1 MYTVDMLLE
10 DSIGRSCA
18 TGGSPTGLL
27 KTPTNT
33 VGRMR
38 TQPAHTLGTGP
49 DPYMISYQHPNPPTA
64 APTVCAAHIGA
75 PMCPSAGH
83 RRRRGPPRG
92 LCDPRALCGRH
103 LEQLA
108 RSSRLRATAATVPL
122 VFMMIEESCTLL
134 STGTVRRWSTWRLHD
149 SPLSAIAATGR
160 ARRAGVRVGSQT
172 RPGRGV

>member
-64 APTVCAAHIGA
+64 APTVCAAAHIDKVVLPTMERNAGGGA
-75 PMCPSAGH
+75 GGEM
-83 RRRRGPPRG
+83 
-92 LCDPRALCGRH
+92 
-103 LEQLA
+103 Q
-108 RSSRLRATAATVPL
+108 
-122 VFMMIEESCTLL
+122 
-134 STGTVRRWSTWRLHD
+134 
-149 SPLSAIAATGR
+149 
-160 ARRAGVRVGSQT
+160 RAGAGAMVDARAWGMRAASEA
-172 RPGRGV
+172 RAMLPH